1 MTTTMRNS
9 TYSGTSDAQYVNIR
23 GTHGETGEKT
33 CDANFNVTGQ
43 DVMCTIESDVDIG
56 EYLCLEWR
64 TGGDDGWDIV
74 QVSYKVLVRCDKILN
89 HILNS
94 MLIVILKRT
103 FDIGYIINFS

>member
-1 MTTTMRNS
+1 
-9 TYSGTSDAQYVNIR
+9 
-23 GTHGETGEKT
+23 
-33 CDANFNVTGQ
+33 
-43 DVMCTIESDVDIG
+43 MCTIESDVDIG

-94 MLIVILKRT
+94 IFLILIQIKCQLLYLKARLISVISLTLDDGEGERTSCSCRGATKRRV
-103 FDIGYIINFS
+103 